1 MERELARSASGALER
16 KEKQKQKLES
26 VLGMDTKA
34 FLPVVPKA
42 AADDHDDHVALKEL
56 YLAMRCMENRVGGG
70 EGIEGIYGSITE
82 TGVSKVMASLSESCG
97 LDASSTL
104 LDVGAGLGR
113 PLLHAVLSPGVASAW
128 GIEVDPV
135 KCHKAQVFVEKTLEL
150 VNSKRLRREGATPLL
165 PLTSTIRLDR
175 SSIEELESLNPATH
189 VYTFWEGIPVQAKE
203 ALGALFSTS
212 ETCRAIA
219 IVQRAMRNK
228 DPANYLADLG
238 FIDVNVVESF
248 PVKMSGSGRSFQAY
262 IISKNS
268 SLPEVDLS
276 SVAPESLDHEFKDA
290 IRSERR
296 APKKSQQKLLP
307 FRKAKKTL
315 SSSIQ
320 KKRRKKKTSITTE

>member
-1 MERELARSASGALER
+1 M
-16 KEKQKQKLES
+16 
-26 VLGMDTKA
+26 
-34 FLPVVPKA
+34 
-42 AADDHDDHVALKEL
+42 
-56 YLAMRCMENRVGGG
+56 
-70 EGIEGIYGSITE
+70 
-82 TGVSKVMASLSESCG
+82 
-97 LDASSTL
+97 
-104 LDVGAGLGR
+104 
-113 PLLHAVLSPGVASAW
+113 
-128 GIEVDPV
+128 
-135 KCHKAQVFVEKTLEL
+135 
-150 VNSKRLRREGATPLL
+150 
-165 PLTSTIRLDR
+165 
-175 SSIEELESLNPATH
+175 
-189 VYTFWEGIPVQAKE
+189 QAKE

-228 DPANYLADLG
+228 DPANYLAELG